1 MCSYWASLQQKA
13 TLWLFCAPLRWNM
26 TFATLL
32 SALMGQGWRLFFSEA
47 LPSLSLQQRIEGLS
61 MDEVKSP
68 TGNLFPSTKARKP
81 LVFGC
86 MNSIEPIERI
96 PIGTLANGSLS
107 LRRFVEKCGEKTDN
121 GFWRAITLYMFLE
134 KKKIGT

>member
-1 MCSYWASLQQKA
+1 
-13 TLWLFCAPLRWNM
+13 
-26 TFATLL
+26 
-32 SALMGQGWRLFFSEA
+32 MGQGWRLFFSEA

-68 TGNLFPSTKARKP
+68 TGNLFPSTKARKL

-107 LRRFVEKCGEKTDN
+107 LRRFVEKCGEKQTMDF
-121 GFWRAITLYMFLE
+121 GGRLHYTCICFWRKRRYVHNVHM
-134 KKKIGT
+134 